1 MTVVV
6 ADIFWTLPRTAGVI
20 IVGVA
25 ALLAVVSFISSLRGD
40 VRAVEAMFRDI
51 DIAVG
56 NTRTLRVMTMSY
68 GVWSIAVLTGF
79 TVLAVELWNRGVRL
93 MPTLALVGLVV
104 FTTAWVIE
112 AAFHSSVTVWA
123 VRLLEQGEEVPALFH
138 ELKRWLNYWLQIL
151 VNPIS
156 LLSFVG
162 FAVVSMQAE
171 IIPSWAGWTLIVWS
185 GVFVFF
191 PLPLAIAPAALFF
204 GVILLI
210 NG

>member
-1 MTVVV
+1 
-6 ADIFWTLPRTAGVI
+6 
-20 IVGVA
+20 
-25 ALLAVVSFISSLRGD
+25 
-40 VRAVEAMFRDI
+40 MFRDI

-68 GVWSIAVLTGF
+68 GVWSLAILAGL
-79 TVLAVELWNRGVRL
+79 TVLAVELWNQEVRL
-93 MPTLALVGLVV
+93 IPALALAGLVV

-123 VRLLEQGEEVPALFH
+123 VGQLELGEEVPAIFH

-151 VNPIS
+151 VNPLS
-156 LLSFVG
+156 LLSFIG
-162 FAVVSMQAE
+162 LAAVSMQAE
-171 IIPSWAGWTLIVWS
+171 IIPSWAAWTLIAWS